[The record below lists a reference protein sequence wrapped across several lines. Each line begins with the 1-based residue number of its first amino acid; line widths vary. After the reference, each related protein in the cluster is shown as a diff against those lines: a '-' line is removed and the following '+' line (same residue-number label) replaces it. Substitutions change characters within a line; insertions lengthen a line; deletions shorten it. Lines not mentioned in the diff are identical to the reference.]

1 MNTETLKHFTPDDEE
16 LAREYLTTIFQSA
29 NKEIMIADKYLDA
42 TLFGMIDDIIAPVK
56 IRLMTWPS
64 RYKSGFSKIL
74 KDHNQTNIT
83 CRIDETGLFE
93 KYILIDGETLYTI
106 SVSFNAMSKS
116 DFSIEK
122 LEDPDMILSLK
133 NLWSNAKELI

>member
-56 IRLMTWPS
+56 IRLMT
-64 RYKSGFSKIL
+64 
-74 KDHNQTNIT
+74 
-83 CRIDETGLFE
+83 
-93 KYILIDGETLYTI
+93 
-106 SVSFNAMSKS
+106 
-116 DFSIEK
+116 
-122 LEDPDMILSLK
+122 
-133 NLWSNAKELI
+133 